1 MSESDEICALL
12 RDKSKALNKKN
23 YREAANTCNCL
34 GHKYAE
40 LDDFEEAIKQ
50 HKEEL
55 VFCEKLKDRLGMAVA
70 HRNIGEC
77 LSMTGAFKTA
87 LSHLKEYVHIALEL
101 INKPEI
107 QRAEATFGR
116 TYWLHFNADP
126 EKNAS
131 SLSKAENHFRNSLR
145 WAER

>member
-1 MSESDEICALL
+1 MEIQALL

-34 GHKYAE
+34 GHKYVE
-40 LDDFEEAIKQ
+40 IGDHDEAINQ

-55 VFCEKLKDRLGMAVA
+55 ALCESLKDRLGMAVA

-77 LSMTGAFKTA
+77 LSLKGAFKTA
-87 LSHLKEYVHIALEL
+87 LTHLKEYIRIALEL
-101 INKPEI
+101 GSKPEI

-126 EKNAS
+126 ERNLS
-131 SLSKAENHFRNSLR
+131 SLEKADSHFKNSLK